1 MSPAELARPARA
13 RRADRRLE
21 KERPPPLPMAEI
33 VTDGDYRFSPLGE
46 GDEVVSCPKCRIPP
60 PFPGSYLH
68 KGPDATRRRRR
79 TS

>member
-1 MSPAELARPARA
+1 MAA
-13 RRADRRLE
+13 LE
-21 KERPPPLPMAEI
+21 KERPAPLPMAEI

-46 GDEVVSCPKCRIPP
+46 GDDVVSCPKCRIPP

-68 KGPDATRRRRR
+68 KGPGATRCRRR